1 MTTHDLE
8 QAICDLQ
15 YLILN
20 RFDPDRIEQYAERL
34 QQLRNQLRALQQS
47 QTSAAGAAADVPRSR
62 KASSNSG

>member
-1 MTTHDLE
+1 MTRHDLE

-34 QQLRNQLRALQQS
+34 HQLRCQLRALQQS
-47 QTSAAGAAADVPRSR
+47 EAPASGKAAGAP
-62 KASSNSG
+62 